1 MGAITAEVTI
11 TNPADPARHWQG
23 EFLIDTGAIDTVVP
37 GRRLREIGIATV
49 ETRRD
54 TLADGS
60 SCDLEIGGALVGLMG
75 GFAGVT
81 VVFADDNVQPL
92 LGATAM
98 ESLGIEIDMNS
109 ETLRRLPSVQL

>member
-1 MGAITAEVTI
+1 MGSIYAEVTI
-11 TNPADPARHWQG
+11 TNPADPSRHWQG
-23 EFLIDTGAIDTVVP
+23 EFLVDTGAVDTVVP
-37 GRRLREIGIATV
+37 GNRLREIGIAAV
-49 ETRRD
+49 ETRRY

-60 SCDLEIGGALVGLMG
+60 FRDLDIGAALVGLMD

-81 VVFADDNVQPL
+81 VVFADDEVRPL

>member
-1 MGAITAEVTI
+1 MGAILAEVTI
-11 TNPADPARHWQG
+11 TNPSDPDRNWQG

-37 GRRLREIGIATV
+37 GNRLREIGIAAV
-49 ETRRD
+49 ETRRY

-60 SCDLEIGGALVGLMG
+60 VSELEVGGALVGLMD

-98 ESLGIEIDMNS
+98 ESLGIEIDMTN
-109 ETLRRLPSVQL
+109 ETLRRLPAVQL